1 MAAVYHNL
9 RPYGQIH
16 QIARAQK
23 IADSEPAQ
31 TFREM
36 GCPVSIYC
44 WEPNQVIRS
53 HVHPEWKLELF
64 CIQGGDGLRRFLPA
78 HGHQNLVAHA
88 YAGGLAIMSHSKR
101 MRSEARSSYN
111 MHWQLFR
118 KVQHLQQHNTRK
130 FAGDLDLKIPKYLQQ
145 ELSQKSV
152 LPAWIG
158 QTADGEGKPWNFLE
172 LKRQGKRL
180 AISKGQP
187 EPDTKKQIEYGIYA
201 GVRNFLN
208 GESGNSLETD
218 QPSSNLVRQAL
229 YSSGSEEELS
239 EDKRQWIEERIWE
252 ALDKHFEDDLQK
264 YDQWLLGRGNTFVKQ
279 ICRKNCPHGPVTPSQ
294 VQNVLLDLGWK
305 SYELVSQCVDFQMK
319 VFVSSLETPLTQQE
333 LKLFQAMYFQQH
345 YFENIPLCMMIE
357 VLPLL
362 RPAICDYWQEESI
375 NFENIVRLLLKTYA
389 IMISTRQDV
398 DRRVKQRKATVKDV
412 KVKDESKNLKAHTYR
427 DVEFLAEDK
436 SEINNRLIKA
446 RERQLGRKLKPNEKN
461 QIEKHLMTKEL
472 S

>member
-9 RPYGQIH
+9 SPYGQIH

-44 WEPNQVIRS
+44 WEPNRVIRS
-53 HVHPEWKLELF
+53 DVPQEWNLKFLF
-64 CIQGGDGLRRFLPA
+64 IQGADGIRRFLTVQ
-78 HGHQNLVAHA
+78 GHVNLIEYA
-88 YAGGLAIMSHSKR
+88 YAGGLAIMSHFKR
-101 MRSEARSSYN
+101 MRSETNGYN
-111 MHWQLFR
+111 RHWQLFR
-118 KVQHLQQHNTRK
+118 KVQHLQQHNSRK
-130 FAGDLDLKIPKYLQQ
+130 FGGNLDLKIPKYLQ
-145 ELSQKSV
+145 EEFSQKSV

-158 QTADGEGKPWNFLE
+158 GTADGEGKPWNFLE

-187 EPDTKKQIEYGIYA
+187 EPDAKKQLEYGIYA
-201 GVRNFLN
+201 GVRNYLN

-229 YSSGSEEELS
+229 YSSGSEEEPS

-252 ALDKHFEDDLQK
+252 ALDKHFEDNLQK
-264 YDQWLLGRGNTFVKQ
+264 YDQWLLGPGNTFAKQ
-279 ICRKNCPHGPVTPSQ
+279 ISRKTCPYGAVTPSQ

-319 VFVSSLETPLTQQE
+319 AFVASLELPLTQQV

-375 NFENIVRLLLKTYA
+375 NFENVVGLLLKTYA

-398 DRRVKQRKATVKDV
+398 DRRVKQRKATVKGV
-412 KVKDESKNLKAHTYR
+412 KVKEESKNLKAHTYR